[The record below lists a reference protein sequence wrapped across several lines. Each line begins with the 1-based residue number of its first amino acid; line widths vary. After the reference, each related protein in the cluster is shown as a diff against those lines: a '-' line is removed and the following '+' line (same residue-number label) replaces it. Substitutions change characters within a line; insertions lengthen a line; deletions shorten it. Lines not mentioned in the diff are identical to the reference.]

1 MVNILLKILSITKDI
16 WHFLVESSNIISCVA
31 AVLSCYIAYTAV
43 SEIIS
48 LNIELSPMIE
58 RIQKDSIIFIERPTP
73 LEVRENIT
81 NEQNPAS
88 EEESSKFEMNDNT
101 NDEQDSGNH
110 YINKNTLESI
120 RADRES
126 FFERMRIF
134 FGH

>member
-1 MVNILLKILSITKDI
+1 MVNIVHKIFSIAKDI

-43 SEIIS
+43 SEIIT
-48 LNIELSPMIE
+48 LNIELSPIIE
-58 RIQKDSIIFIERPTP
+58 RIQKDSIIFIEKPIP

-88 EEESSKFEMNDNT
+88 DEESSKFEMNDNT
-101 NDEQDSGNH
+101 NDEQDPGSH
-110 YINKNTLESI
+110 YLNKETVESI
-120 RADRES
+120 RAHRES
-126 FFERMRIF
+126 FLERMRRY